1 MMASIVQQG
10 RRARVA
16 VLTGMTILSMLSGSQ
31 AVAQG
36 ADSVLT
42 IYGFAMTDVGFSLEQ
57 NHPDWFDVVRP
68 TKLPAFEDE
77 FGEDGRFYAGVRQ
90 TRFGVKGLLPVGRD
104 TLRTTFEFELF
115 GTG

>member
-77 FGEDGRFYAGVRQ
+77 FGIDIPDEEVNDIKTVGLAVSYIDKKLNEGQ
-90 TRFGVKGLLPVGRD
+90 KGA
-104 TLRTTFEFELF
+104 
-115 GTG
+115 